1 MRYNEKAFFEL
12 INMGVFKVYKNGKIY
27 TCKRKIRFE
36 DEYKDCK
43 PKLKNGM
50 CSGYIRISFKYN
62 GKITHIFAHRAI
74 WLYFNGEI
82 PEGLEPN
89 HKSGV
94 KFNNRL
100 SNLELV
106 TRSENQLHAYR
117 IGLAKGKC
125 GDSSTHHVLTEKK
138 VLKIKKLLKEGIFQ
152 YVIAKMFNVNG
163 KTISRISTGE
173 TWSHVT

>member
-12 INMGVFKVYKNGKIY
+12 VKMGVFKLYKNGKIY
-27 TCKRKIRFE
+27 TSKRKIRFE

-62 GKITHIFAHRAI
+62 EKITHIFAHRAI
-74 WLYFNGEI
+74 WIYFNGEI

-117 IGLAKGKC
+117 IGLAKLDGAIVNFWVQHHQLTDRGIAHSSSNLKKMGK
-125 GDSSTHHVLTEKK
+125 LFKK
-138 VLKIKKLLKEGIFQ
+138 KWGLK
-152 YVIAKMFNVNG
+152 
-163 KTISRISTGE
+163 
-173 TWSHVT
+173 